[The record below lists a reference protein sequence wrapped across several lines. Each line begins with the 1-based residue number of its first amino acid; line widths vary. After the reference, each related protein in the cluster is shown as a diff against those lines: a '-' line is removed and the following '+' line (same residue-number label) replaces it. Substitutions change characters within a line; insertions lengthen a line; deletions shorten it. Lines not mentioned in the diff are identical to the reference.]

1 MVAPKDGPYG
11 EDKIQHDTTIHR
23 LGTGSFW
30 RFCGAKVFNN
40 HTTFSPTRPA
50 PLLATEYCIDL
61 RAGISSRSPGG
72 AGQKGASLLLIFVL
86 LNICGFLLIR
96 GSAANLN
103 ISK

>member
-40 HTTFSPTRPA
+40 HTTFSPLDQP
-50 PLLATEYCIDL
+50 P
-61 RAGISSRSPGG
+61 
-72 AGQKGASLLLIFVL
+72 K
-86 LNICGFLLIR
+86 
-96 GSAANLN
+96 
-103 ISK
+103 